1 LRLVPCKSQDQPV
14 LNLLLISSMLAW
26 IESEIGSL
34 PRRSKRGGRSR
45 SVGYGSAGER
55 LQQIEPRPAT
65 ASSAQ
70 LEPGGRARGRLR
82 RRGLPLGHGIEPGS
96 GGDDFGGIGWQL
108 AAAAGVDRGGGGG
121 GVLAGGR
128 GTLDRD

>member
-1 LRLVPCKSQDQPV
+1 VWSLVASRPV
-14 LNLLLISSMLAW
+14 LNLLLISSMLGW

-34 PRRSKRGGRSR
+34 PRRSKRGGRCR
-45 SVGYGSAGER
+45 SVGYRSAGER
-55 LQQIEPRPAT
+55 LQQIEPRP

>member
-14 LNLLLISSMLAW
+14 LNFLLISSMLAW

-34 PRRSKRGGRSR
+34 PRRSMRGGRCR
-45 SVGYGSAGER
+45 SGYGSAGER
-55 LQQIEPRPAT
+55 LQQIEPRPA
-65 ASSAQ
+65 SSAQ
-70 LEPGGRARGRLR
+70 LEPRGRARGRPR
-82 RRGLPLGHGIEPGS
+82 RHGLPLRHGIEPGL
-96 GGDDFGGIGWQL
+96 GGDDFGGVGWQV
-108 AAAAGVDRGGGGG
+108 AAAAGVDLRGGGG